1 MFYRKQSIYRY
12 LRTTSSD
19 ATLLFLLKIM
29 KLFVHF
35 EWNSSIVNSSSIG
48 MKDFV
53 LVTVSPMDS
62 KLKIKFCLQKNP
74 LIQTPDNI

>member
-1 MFYRKQSIYRY
+1 
-12 LRTTSSD
+12 
-19 ATLLFLLKIM
+19 
-29 KLFVHF
+29 
-35 EWNSSIVNSSSIG
+35 

-62 KLKIKFCLQKNP
+62 KLKIKFWLQKNP